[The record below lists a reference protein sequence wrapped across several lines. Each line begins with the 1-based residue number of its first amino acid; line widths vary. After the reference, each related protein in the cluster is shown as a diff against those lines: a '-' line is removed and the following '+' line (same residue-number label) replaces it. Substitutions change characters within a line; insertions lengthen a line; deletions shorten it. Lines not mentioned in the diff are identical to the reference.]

1 MAHRIFHTFEE
12 FFEHFELPRNCTIRL
27 TSEENAYFEFYPYK
41 GDVVVIRG
49 WIEEF
54 NHKEV
59 RVSFK
64 YREFR
69 LGSTVWSFEE
79 AKEYIRKIDYYYED

>member
-1 MAHRIFHTFEE
+1 MSHRIFNTFEE
-12 FFEHFELPRNCTIRL
+12 FFKYFELPQHCTIRL
-27 TSEENAYFEFYPYK
+27 NSEQCAYFEFYPYNR
-41 GDVVVIRG
+41 DIVVIRG
-49 WIEEF
+49 WIEGF

-79 AKEYIRKIDYYYED
+79 AKKYIQKIDYYYED